1 MSICSEIVAI
11 IGWKI
16 YRSDEPA
23 KKTEL
28 HKPCF
33 KAGAFRKAFVL
44 DVRRKKMGVPMN
56 EHFLSPLH
64 PFKSLR

>member
-1 MSICSEIVAI
+1 MSICSEIAAI

-23 KKTEL
+23 KKTEVREL
-28 HKPCF
+28 CI

-44 DVRRKKMGVPMN
+44 DVR
-56 EHFLSPLH
+56 
-64 PFKSLR
+64 